1 MAKPTFAKLG
11 LTKNI
16 EVKTFTYA
24 GQEIEV
30 KQYLPIEDKLSLIAN
45 AINNTLMTDE
55 NRFPNNVKLKM
66 YLKLEIVFKYTNLVF
81 TDKQKE
87 DLPKLYDLLEGNGII
102 KMIEDKMPEYDI
114 LYLEEDTR
122 EILAAMHQYNNSIY
136 GILDNVKNNYSDM
149 ELDINKLREEMANSE
164 NLDIVSKVID
174 KLG

>member
-11 LTKNI
+11 LTKNT
-16 EVKTFTYA
+16 EVKTFTYS

-30 KQYLPIEDKLSLIAN
+30 KQYLPIEERLELIAN
-45 AINNTLMTDE
+45 ALNNTLATDE
-55 NRFPNNVKLKM
+55 NKFPNNVKLKM
-66 YLKLEIVFKYTNLVF
+66 YIKLEEVFKYTNLVF

-102 KMIEDKMPEYDI
+102 KMVEDKMPEYEDI
-114 LYLEEDTR
+114 FLVEDAR
-122 EILAAMHQYNNSIY
+122 EMLAGIHQYNNSAY

-149 ELDINKLREEMANSE
+149 ELDINKLKEDLANAE
-164 NLDIVSKVID
+164 NLDIVSQVVS

>member
-11 LTKNI
+11 LTKNT
-16 EVKTFTYA
+16 EVKTFTYS

-30 KQYLPIEDKLSLIAN
+30 KQYLPIEDKLELIAN

-55 NRFPNNVKLKM
+55 NRFPNYVKLKM

-102 KMIEDKMPEYDI
+102 KMIADRLPEYDY
-114 LYLEEDTR
+114 LYLEEDAR
-122 EILAAMHQYNNSIY
+122 EILAGMHEYNNSIY
-136 GILDNVKNNYSDM
+136 GVLDTVKNNYSDM
-149 ELDINKLREEMANSE
+149 KLDVDELRDELANAE
-164 NLDIVSKVID
+164 NLDIVKQVVD

>member
-11 LTKNI
+11 LTKNT

-66 YLKLEIVFKYTNLVF
+66 YLKLECVFKYTNLVF
-81 TDKQKE
+81 TEKQKE

-102 KMIEDKMPEYDI
+102 KMIEDKMPEYDM
-114 LYLEEDTR
+114 LYLEEDAR

-149 ELDINKLREEMANSE
+149 ELDINKLKEEMANSE
-164 NLDIVSKVID
+164 NLDIVSQVVT
-174 KLG
+174 KLS

>member
-1 MAKPTFAKLG
+1 MGRPTFAKLG
-11 LTKNI
+11 LTKNT
-16 EVKTFTYA
+16 EVKTFIYS

-30 KQYLPIEDKLSLIAN
+30 KQYLPIEEKLGLIAN

-102 KMIEDKMPEYDI
+102 KMIEDKIPEYDT
-114 LYLEEDTR
+114 LYLEEDAR

-136 GILDNVKNNYSDM
+136 GVLDNVRNNYSDM
-149 ELDINKLREEMANSE
+149 ELDINKLTSEMANAE
-164 NLDIVSKVID
+164 NLDIVKDVVT

>member
-11 LTKNI
+11 LTKNT
-16 EVKTFTYA
+16 EVKTFTYS

-30 KQYLPIEDKLSLIAN
+30 KQYLPIEEKLGLIAN
-45 AINNTLMTDE
+45 AINNTLITDE

-114 LYLEEDTR
+114 LYLEEDAR

-136 GILDNVKNNYSDM
+136 GILDTVRNNYADM
-149 ELDINKLREEMANSE
+149 KLDVDQLREDLANAD
-164 NLDIVSKVID
+164 NLDIVSQVVT
-174 KLG
+174 KLS

>member
-11 LTKNI
+11 LTKNT
-16 EVKTFTYA
+16 EVKTFTYS

-30 KQYLPIEDKLSLIAN
+30 KQYLPIEERLELIGN

-55 NRFPNNVKLKM
+55 NRFPNYVKLKM
-66 YLKLEIVFKYTNLVF
+66 YVRLEIVFKYTNLVF

-102 KMIEDKMPEYDI
+102 KMIEDRMPEYDYI
-114 LYLEEDTR
+114 FLTEDAR
-122 EILAAMHQYNNSIY
+122 EIFAGMHQYNNSVY
-136 GILDNVKNNYSDM
+136 GVLDNVRNNYSDM
-149 ELDINKLREEMANSE
+149 ELDIDKLRNELATAD
-164 NLDIVSKVID
+164 NLDIVKQVVD